1 MKRLIAIPSILA
13 LFAGSAMANVITV
26 DGENVSDIEKNL
38 PVETK
43 FWNGMI
49 PTESNYVTS
58 GKILNMTDS
67 SYNNISITI
76 GDGSATESTSRV
88 YGGIIRGMQSTINVD
103 GSIFNNIK
111 ATAPYQIQGGAISQ
125 DTGVLNITNSKF
137 SSNKASSMGY
147 DGEYNY
153 AAFTMGGA
161 VSSYGS
167 SVSADNAEFNGNSV
181 NSYDKNAMGGAIY
194 FHAGLVDLRGASKAN
209 ERLDISISNSKF
221 VGNYATVEADMS
233 KAMGG
238 AIYLKGESTTT
249 YDDKRSFVISNT
261 IFSDNYAGRG
271 GAIYTRGANVDI
283 KITDG
288 VDRTYAGNYSTLGD
302 QNGGF
307 LMIGSLSDKV
317 ANINFN
323 IQDATL
329 TIGNA
334 NCEAGY
340 DSIASADATAVI
352 NKLGAGALVVNGS
365 MEYFAGTLNVNEGSM
380 TVNSTLGAANI
391 NVANGATLSLGDN
404 SDIILYACSI
414 TVEEGATLNL
424 GENTNIVVNLTEDS
438 NGSTNLFN
446 VQGTLT
452 QDGVDGDT
460 SVVLAGLQD
469 NITVTYNGEVLDNS
483 DWAFDAET
491 GKLVANVPE
500 AAEVAAIFG
509 AIALA
514 FIAYRRRK

>member
-1 MKRLIAIPSILA
+1 M
-13 LFAGSAMANVITV
+13 
-26 DGENVSDIEKNL
+26 
-38 PVETK
+38 
-43 FWNGMI
+43 
-49 PTESNYVTS
+49 
-58 GKILNMTDS
+58 
-67 SYNNISITI
+67 
-76 GDGSATESTSRV
+76 
-88 YGGIIRGMQSTINVD
+88 
-103 GSIFNNIK
+103 
-111 ATAPYQIQGGAISQ
+111 
-125 DTGVLNITNSKF
+125 
-137 SSNKASSMGY
+137 
-147 DGEYNY
+147 
-153 AAFTMGGA
+153 
-161 VSSYGS
+161 
-167 SVSADNAEFNGNSV
+167 
-181 NSYDKNAMGGAIY
+181 
-194 FHAGLVDLRGASKAN
+194 
-209 ERLDISISNSKF
+209 
-221 VGNYATVEADMS
+221 
-233 KAMGG
+233 
-238 AIYLKGESTTT
+238 
-249 YDDKRSFVISNT
+249 
-261 IFSDNYAGRG
+261 
-271 GAIYTRGANVDI
+271 
-283 KITDG
+283 
-288 VDRTYAGNYSTLGD
+288 
-302 QNGGF
+302 
-307 LMIGSLSDKV
+307 MIGSLSEKV

>member
-167 SVSADNAEFNGNSV
+167 SVSADNVEFNGNSV

-261 IFSDNYAGRG
+261 IFSDNYAGVG
-271 GAIYTRGANVDI
+271 GAIYTRGAHVDI

-307 LMIGSLSDKV
+307 MMIGSLSEKV

-340 DSIASADATAVI
+340 DSIASADATA
-352 NKLGAGALVVNGS
+352 
-365 MEYFAGTLNVNEGSM
+365 GT
-380 TVNSTLGAANI
+380 I
-391 NVANGATLSLGDN
+391 Y
-404 SDIILYACSI
+404 SDLI
-414 TVEEGATLNL
+414 
-424 GENTNIVVNLTEDS
+424 
-438 NGSTNLFN
+438 
-446 VQGTLT
+446 
-452 QDGVDGDT
+452 
-460 SVVLAGLQD
+460 
-469 NITVTYNGEVLDNS
+469 
-483 DWAFDAET
+483 
-491 GKLVANVPE
+491 
-500 AAEVAAIFG
+500 
-509 AIALA
+509 
-514 FIAYRRRK
+514 